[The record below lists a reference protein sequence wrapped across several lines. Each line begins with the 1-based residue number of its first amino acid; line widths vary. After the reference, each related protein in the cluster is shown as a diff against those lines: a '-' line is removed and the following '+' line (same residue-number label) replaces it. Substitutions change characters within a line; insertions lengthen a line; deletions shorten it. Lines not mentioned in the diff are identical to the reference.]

1 MQNALEII
9 SEPEKAERLAEV
21 LKALAH
27 PLRLRL
33 VATLCQDERNV
44 QELCGL
50 LDARQALVSQHLSV
64 LRMVGLVAAERSG
77 GTATYSIKEPGLRNL
92 VKCLTGCQGR

>member
-1 MQNALEII
+1 MEHAKEII
-9 SEPEKAERLAEV
+9 HEPEIAERLAEV

-33 VATLCQDERNV
+33 VASLCQEERNV
-44 QELCGL
+44 QELCAL
-50 LDARQALVSQHLSV
+50 LEARQALVSQHLSV

>member
-1 MQNALEII
+1 MGHALEIVN
-9 SEPEKAERLAEV
+9 EPGRADRLAEV

-33 VATLCQDERNV
+33 VAALCLEERNV
-44 QELCGL
+44 AQLCAL

-64 LRMVGLVAAERSG
+64 LRMVGLLSADRSG
-77 GTATYSIKEPGLRNL
+77 GTATYSIMEPNLRNL
-92 VKCLTGCQGR
+92 VACLTGCQGR